1 MIQMNGVATLT
12 WPQHFPP
19 TDPWKKF
26 FCGVR
31 RLGPDLYFFKELK
44 QLQASRT
51 QEVMTAWLD
60 EKQREL
66 ALIFGEI
73 IRQHAGWETPYFI
86 PVDKAVVITNG
97 PRLLEY
103 EVPPL
108 EMAISDFEDQVE
120 RKFDDGFWREAIDWT
135 DKNASFEELICV
147 VTDKLK
153 VTK

>member
-1 MIQMNGVATLT
+1 MTQMNGVAALT

-31 RLGPDLYFFKELK
+31 RLGPDLSFFEELK
-44 QLQASRT
+44 QFQASRT
-51 QEVMTAWLD
+51 QEVMTAWHD
-60 EKQREL
+60 KEQRNV

-86 PVDKAVVITNG
+86 PADKAVVIANG

-103 EVPPL
+103 EEPPL
-108 EMAISDFEDQVE
+108 EMTIPDFEDQVG
-120 RKFDDGFWREAIDWT
+120 RKFDDGFWRGVIDWN
-135 DKNASFEELICV
+135 DENASFGELIRV

-153 VTK
+153 KTK